1 MGVHKGWTMGH
12 WDYHAIERFA
22 GETLAQVQTSVPA
35 MHGVHL
41 NGEFLYE
48 GIPWVHVG
56 WSDANAVAYRALV
69 AFCLQTGRRWITSY
83 ATDARAFLDDSYFG
97 DQCPEREQRLNKV
110 FGPPDMQQ
118 TEAEPAP
125 PL

>member
-1 MGVHKGWTMGH
+1 MGH
-12 WDYHAIERFA
+12 WDYQAVEMVA
-22 GETLAQVQTSVPA
+22 GETPAHVLAALPKT
-35 MHGVHL
+35 HGFHE
-41 NGEFLYE
+41 NGVFEFDTVRWL
-48 GIPWVHVG
+48 HVG

-97 DQCPEREQRLNKV
+97 GQYPEREQRLNMV
-110 FGPPDMQQ
+110 FGPPETQQ

-125 PL
+125 PLQKW